1 MGEILTIIAKC
12 IRKGSS
18 TLLKTVREDI
28 HRSVFTTNFCFL
40 LVLFRKKKI
49 IGFVLVHNQRGIQSA
64 RSTVTANHN
73 N

>member
-1 MGEILTIIAKC
+1 MSEILTIIAKC

-18 TLLKTVREDI
+18 TLLKTERG
-28 HRSVFTTNFCFL
+28 HSSFSFHHKFCFL